1 MDGTYIASVVTES
14 ADAVYDYLQSMR
26 YVTDPP
32 IGMAVTKVARATVS
46 EGYAV
51 LHLDSPLSDTS
62 GIRLMVDGRMLSEEE
77 SEFTRYDE
85 ISRTIVSRPDADVLS
100 RMEDPSVCIQ
110 IVSDMSFL
118 ILAVKDFFQR
128 YGDLIEIPRMPPSVS
143 SPVFPPDSDP
153 SANQVDAVGCVLSNR
168 LSYIW
173 GAPGTGKTQYVLA
186 TCIRA
191 CLDAG
196 HRVAVFSPT
205 NNSVEQVLRGIIKTF
220 SRERGIIDGIIRIG
234 VPTKEFFRDHPEMCE
249 DRQAQRRLD
258 SCMND
263 LSNLSEVMYERCC
276 DGLEGELMELR
287 SDIRA
292 IREDADGRVML
303 KGHDDLEDRLSGFI
317 GLFEAHPATS
327 ELVPDLYRTD
337 LRTAFDRILD
347 AMYAR
352 ERPASLIEEF
362 DDWSDADIMAEMI
375 SAESEADGLRSRTT
389 GDRLENARIIA
400 STPQQFISRFRPRGS
415 KEDPRMVLDVDHV
428 FLDEACYS
436 GLVQALSLF
445 SCGVPVTF
453 LGDHMQLPPVSQID
467 GDTIRSAAERG
478 GRLRYA
484 YLWDMS
490 AIYCED
496 MICRGPGDLRMRYL
510 DSEQPDFSITARAD
524 LTESH
529 RFGSNLA
536 AILDRYVY
544 RNGMTGVSDSGNLE
558 MICIDAKCD
567 AREGRENTA
576 EVRAIRDFLKQDG
589 TAPGSVSILTPYSAQ
604 VRLLKSRLGKAYRD
618 RVMTVHGSQG
628 REFDTVILSV
638 ADNGIESRDVPYRFT
653 SSKTEIG
660 LKVINTAVSR
670 AKRRLVIVCDR
681 EFWMQRDDEL
691 IGGLLREIPEEKVLG
706 FNHRVS
712 VRRRSA

>member
-1 MDGTYIASVVTES
+1 MDGVEIASLVAES

-26 YVTDPP
+26 YATDPP
-32 IGMAVTKVARATVS
+32 IGMAVTKVARTTVS

-77 SEFTRYDE
+77 SGFTRYDE
-85 ISRTIVSRPDADVLS
+85 ISRTIVSRPDADVLA
-100 RMEDPSVCIQ
+100 RMGDPAAAVQ

-118 ILAVKDFFQR
+118 VLAVKDFFQR
-128 YGDLIEIPRMPPSVS
+128 YGDLVEMPRDPPSVS

-153 SANQVDAVGCVLSNR
+153 SANQVDAVGCVLTNP
-168 LSYIW
+168 LSYVW

-220 SRERGIIDGIIRIG
+220 SRDRGVIDGIVRIG

-258 SCMND
+258 SCMKD
-263 LSNLSEVMYERCC
+263 IDNLSEVMYERCC
-276 DGLEGELMELR
+276 DGLEGELCDLR
-287 SDIRA
+287 RDIHA
-292 IREDADGRVML
+292 LPEDRDGRVML
-303 KGHDDLEDRLSGFI
+303 DSHPDIEDRLSGFI

-327 ELVPDLYRTD
+327 ELVRDLHRAD
-337 LRTAFDRILD
+337 LRTVFDGIVD
-347 AMYAR
+347 SMYVR

-362 DDWSDADIMAEMI
+362 DDWSDADIMAGIIVSEL
-375 SAESEADGLRSRTT
+375 EADGLRSRST
-389 GDRLENARIIA
+389 GDRLEKARIIA

-415 KEDPRMVLDVDHV
+415 KDDPRMVLDVDHV

-478 GRLRYA
+478 GRLRHA

-496 MICRGPGDLRMRYL
+496 LICRGPEALRGRYL
-510 DSEQPDFSITARAD
+510 GSEQPCFGITARAD

-558 MICIDAKCD
+558 MICIDAVCD
-567 AREGRENTA
+567 SRQGRENVA
-576 EVRAIRDFLKQDG
+576 EVIAIRDFLKQDG
-589 TAPGSVSILTPYSAQ
+589 VAPGSVSVLTPYSAQ

-653 SSKTEIG
+653 SSKTEMG

-681 EFWMQRDDEL
+681 EFWMQKDDEL
-691 IGGLLREIPEEKVLG
+691 IGGLLREIPEEKVMR
-706 FNHRVS
+706 FNHRV
-712 VRRRSA
+712 